1 MSSHANTQNN
11 TRCNL
16 QETLILSDH
25 VTWYHIQAREQKPTK
40 KLCWSFLLLKYV
52 HFLYIPA
59 TLQYC
64 AKSSWK
70 MRDKSSESLKHLQIY
85 TVVYKVKLFLPY
97 ITSQLNVGCL
107 LVHSAKMIPHCL
119 SYVEVWALGR
129 LRPWLIELHCGFFF
143 CCARILLLF
152 YCNSSVFGII
162 MKNEASVT
170 QMLFGWYCTVH

>member
-1 MSSHANTQNN
+1 MSSHANNQNN

-70 MRDKSSESLKHLQIY
+70 MRDKSSESLKHLQMY
-85 TVVYKVKLFLPY
+85 TVVYKVKWFLPY
-97 ITSQLNVGCL
+97 ITSLLNVGSF
-107 LVHSAKMIPHCL
+107 LVHSAKMIPYCL

-129 LRPWLIELHCGFFF
+129 LRPWLIELHCVFLLCTYPFT
-143 CCARILLLF
+143 LLL
-152 YCNSSVFGII
+152 
-162 MKNEASVT
+162 
-170 QMLFGWYCTVH
+170 Q